1 MKKITALAG
10 FFVLTSTAQSFAQVT
25 QNTFLNSPQHYSRIC
40 DTDLKPSFLQWRTSQ
55 MQNSLTRKEAANFQ
69 SRYIL
74 RSKQDSAFHFAW
86 WPQAL
91 QLNRRLSKT
100 TDWTKT
106 NPTDYPLAGLASDV
120 YKWFGIRR

>member
-10 FFVLTSTAQSFAQVT
+10 FFVLTSTTQSFAQVI
-25 QNTFLNSPQHYSRIC
+25 QKASLNSVQHYSRIC
-40 DTDLKPSFLQWRTSQ
+40 DTDVKSSFLQWRASQ
-55 MQNSLTRKEAANFQ
+55 MQNAATQKQAADFQ
-69 SRYIL
+69 SYSML
-74 RSKQDSAFHFAW
+74 RSRQDSAFHFTW

-91 QLNRRLSKT
+91 QLNRRLSKA

-120 YKWFGIRR
+120 YKWFGIRH